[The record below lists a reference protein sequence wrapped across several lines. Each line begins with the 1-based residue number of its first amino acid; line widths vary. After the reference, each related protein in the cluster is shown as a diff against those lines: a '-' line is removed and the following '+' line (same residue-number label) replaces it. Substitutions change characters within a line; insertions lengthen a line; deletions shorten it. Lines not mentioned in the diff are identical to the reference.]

1 MHFKPHSYQE
11 YAIDKI
17 IELPAVG
24 LFMDMGMGKTVS
36 TLTAVLEL
44 LFDYFEVSKVL
55 VIAPL
60 RVADTTWTDEV
71 DKWEHLSELK
81 VAKVLGTQD
90 ERIKALGAKADIYV
104 INRENVSW
112 LVERYKERWPFDMIV
127 VDELSSFKSPKS
139 KRFKDLKKVLP
150 YIKRIVGLTGTP
162 APNSLLDLWPQL
174 YLLDRGERLG
184 KTLTSYREKYF
195 LPDKRNQ
202 HIVYTY
208 KLRPFADQEIHKK
221 ISDIC
226 ISLSAKDY
234 LDLPE
239 RIDNIIK
246 VKLEDAAMKQ
256 YREFEKEKLL
266 ELKDTNITAA
276 TAGVV
281 VGKLLQMA
289 NGQIYDDEGQVHVF
303 HNSKLEALSE
313 IIENVNGQPVLVFYN
328 FKHDYDSL
336 VSRFKKL
343 EPKTLQTGEDIKA
356 WNAGKIKI
364 LLAHPVSV
372 GHGLNLQA
380 GGNVIIWYGLTWSLE
395 LYQQANA
402 RLYRQG
408 QKNRVIIHHLV
419 AEGTVD
425 EHVMEVLQTKDK
437 GQNTLLEAVKAR
449 IKEVDC

>member
-60 RVADTTWTDEV
+60 RVADTTWTDEI
-71 DKWEHLSELK
+71 DKWEHLGELK
-81 VAKVLGTQD
+81 VAKVLGSKED
-90 ERIKALGAKADIYV
+90 RSKALSKQADIYV

-246 VKLEDAAMKQ
+246 VKLEDRIIKQ
-256 YREFEKEKLL
+256 YKEFEKQKLL
-266 ELKDTNITAA
+266 ELKDTDITAA

-289 NGQIYDDEGQVHVF
+289 NGQIYDDEGQVHMI
-303 HNSKLEALSE
+303 HDAKLEALSE

-336 VSRFKKL
+336 IRRFKKL
-343 EPKTLQTGEDIKA
+343 EPKTLQTGQDIKD
-356 WNAGKIKI
+356 WNEGKTKI
-364 LLAHPVSV
+364 LLAHPASV

-380 GGNVIIWYGLTWSLE
+380 GGNIIIWYGLTWSLE

-408 QKNRVIIHHLV
+408 QKNSVIIHHLV

-437 GQNTLLEAVKAR
+437 GQSTLLEAVKA
-449 IKEVDC
+449 KVKVLV

>member
-81 VAKVLGTQD
+81 VAKVIGTQD

-112 LVERYKERWPFDMIV
+112 LVERYKARWPFDMVV

-174 YLLDRGERLG
+174 YLLDGGERLG

-246 VKLEDAAMKQ
+246 VKLENDVMNQ
-256 YREFEKEKLL
+256 YKEFEKEKLL
-266 ELKDTNITAA
+266 ALKDTDITAA

-289 NGQIYDDEGQVHVF
+289 NGQIYDDEGQVHMI
-303 HNSKLEALSE
+303 HEAKLEALSE

-336 VSRFKKL
+336 VRRFKEL

-356 WNAGKIKI
+356 WNEGKTKI
-364 LLAHPVSV
+364 LLAHPASV

-408 QKNRVIIHHLV
+408 QKNSVIIHHLV

-437 GQNTLLEAVKAR
+437 GQNTLLEAVKA
-449 IKEVDC
+449 KVKALV

>member
-36 TLTAVLEL
+36 TLTAVLKL

-71 DKWEHLSELK
+71 DKWEHLSELR
-81 VAKVLGTQD
+81 VAKVLGSQD
-90 ERIKALGAKADIYV
+90 DRSKALSKQADIYV

-246 VKLEDAAMKQ
+246 VKLENDVMNQ
-256 YREFEKEKLL
+256 YKEFEKEKLL
-266 ELKDTNITAA
+266 ELKDTDITAA

-289 NGQIYDDEGQVHVF
+289 NGQIYDDEGQVHMI
-303 HNSKLEALSE
+303 HEAKLEALSE

-328 FKHDYDSL
+328 FKHDYDRL
-336 VSRFKKL
+336 VCRFKKL
-343 EPKTLQTGEDIKA
+343 EPRTLQNSQDIKD
-356 WNAGKIKI
+356 WNEGKVKM
-364 LLAHPVSV
+364 LLAHPASV

-380 GGNVIIWYGLTWSLE
+380 GGNIIIWYGLTWSLE

-408 QKNRVIIHHLV
+408 QKNSVIIHHLV

-425 EHVMEVLQTKDK
+425 EHVMKVLQTKDK
-437 GQNTLLEAVKAR
+437 WQSTLLEAVKS
-449 IKEVDC
+449 KS

>member
-112 LVERYKERWPFDMIV
+112 LVERYKARWPFDMVV

-208 KLRPFADQEIHKK
+208 KLKPFADEDIHKQ
-221 ISDIC
+221 IGDIC
-226 ISLSAKDY
+226 ISLSADDY
-234 LDLPE
+234 LELPE

-246 VKLEDAAMKQ
+246 VKLPEKVMKQ
-256 YREFEKEKLL
+256 YKEFEKEQLL
-266 ELKDTNITAA
+266 ELQGTDITAA

-289 NGQIYDDEGQVHVF
+289 NGQIYDDEGEVHKI
-303 HNSKLEALSE
+303 HEAKLEALSE
-313 IIENVNGQPVLVFYN
+313 LVDTGQPLLVFYN
-328 FKHDYDSL
+328 FKHDYECLMSA
-336 VSRFKKL
+336 FKNPRTL
-343 EPKTLQTGEDIKA
+343 KTSQDIKD
-356 WNAGKIKI
+356 WNEGKIQL
-364 LLAHPVSV
+364 LLAHPASV

-380 GGNVIIWYGLTWSLE
+380 GGNIIIWYGLTWSLE

-408 QKNRVIIHHLV
+408 QKNNVIIHHLV

-437 GQNTLLEAVKAR
+437 GQQGLLQAVKAM
-449 IKEVDC
+449 I

>member
-36 TLTAVLEL
+36 TLTAVLQL
-44 LFDYFEVSKVL
+44 LFDYFEVGKVL

-71 DKWEHLSELK
+71 DKWEHLKELK
-81 VAKVLGTQD
+81 VSKVLGSQD
-90 ERIKALGAKADIYV
+90 ERLKALTRQADIYV

-112 LVERYKERWPFDMIV
+112 LVERYKQRWPFDMVI

-174 YLLDRGERLG
+174 YLLDKGERLG
-184 KTLTSYREKYF
+184 KTLTAYREKYF
-195 LPDKRNQ
+195 MPDKRNQ
-202 HIVYTY
+202 HIVYSY
-208 KLRPFADQEIHKK
+208 KLKPFADEDIHKQ
-221 ISDIC
+221 IGDIC
-226 ISLSAKDY
+226 ISLSADDY
-234 LDLPE
+234 LELPE

-246 VKLEDAAMKQ
+246 VKLPEKVMKQ
-256 YREFEKEKLL
+256 YKEFEKEQLL
-266 ELKDTNITAA
+266 ELQGTDITAA

-289 NGQIYDDEGQVHVF
+289 NGQIYDDEGEVHKI
-303 HNSKLEALSE
+303 HEAKLEALSE
-313 IIENVNGQPVLVFYN
+313 LVDTGQPLLVFYN
-328 FKHDYDSL
+328 FKHDYECLMSA
-336 VSRFKKL
+336 FKNPRTL
-343 EPKTLQTGEDIKA
+343 KTSQDIKD
-356 WNAGKIKI
+356 WNEGKIQL
-364 LLAHPVSV
+364 LLAHPASV

-380 GGNVIIWYGLTWSLE
+380 GGNIIIWYGLTWSLE

-408 QKNRVIIHHLV
+408 QKNNVIIHHLV

-437 GQNTLLEAVKAR
+437 GQQGLLQAVKAM
-449 IKEVDC
+449 I

>member
-44 LFDYFEVSKVL
+44 LFDRFEVGKVL

-60 RVADTTWTDEV
+60 RVADTTWTDEI
-71 DKWEHLSELK
+71 DKWEHLKALK
-81 VAKVLGTQD
+81 VSKVLGTKED
-90 ERIKALGAKADIYV
+90 RIKALSSKADIYV

-112 LVERYKERWPFDMIV
+112 LVERYKQRWPFDMVV

-150 YIKRIVGLTGTP
+150 YMKRIVGLTGTP
-162 APNSLLDLWPQL
+162 APNSLMDLWTQL

-195 LPDKRNQ
+195 VPDKRNQ
-202 HIVYTY
+202 HIVYSY
-208 KLRPFADQEIHKK
+208 KLQPLAEEVIHER

-234 LDLPE
+234 LELPE

-246 VKLEDAAMKQ
+246 VKLPTKVMERYKA
-256 YREFEKEKLL
+256 FEREKLL
-266 ELKDTNITAA
+266 ELQDTDITAA

-289 NGQIYDDEGQVHVF
+289 NGNIYDETGNVHLMHEV
-303 HNSKLEALSE
+303 KLEALE
-313 IIENVNGQPVLVFYN
+313 QIIEDVNGQPVLVFYN

-336 VSRFKKL
+336 MSRFEKL
-343 EPKTLQTGEDIKA
+343 KPQTLQTGQDIKA
-356 WNAGKIKI
+356 WNEGKIKM
-364 LLAHPVSV
+364 LLVHPASV

-380 GGNVIIWYGLTWSLE
+380 GGNIIIWYGLTWSLE

-408 QKNRVIIHHLV
+408 QQQGVMIQHLI

-425 EHVMEVLQTKDK
+425 EHVLEVLHTKDK
-437 GQNTLLEAVKAR
+437 GQNSLIQSVRAR
-449 IKEVDC
+449 IKEINC

>member
-1 MHFKPHSYQE
+1 MYFKPHSYQE

-60 RVADTTWTDEV
+60 RVADTTWTDEI
-71 DKWEHLSELK
+71 DKWEHLGELK
-81 VAKVLGTQD
+81 VAKVLGSKED
-90 ERIKALGAKADIYV
+90 RSKALSKQADIYV

-162 APNSLLDLWPQL
+162 APNSLLYLWPQL

-246 VKLEDAAMKQ
+246 VKLEDRIIKQ
-256 YREFEKEKLL
+256 YKEFEKQKLL
-266 ELKDTNITAA
+266 ELKDTDITAA

-289 NGQIYDDEGQVHVF
+289 NGQIYDDEGQVHMI
-303 HNSKLEALSE
+303 HDAKLEALSE

-336 VSRFKKL
+336 IRRFKKL
-343 EPKTLQTGEDIKA
+343 EPKTLQTGQDIKD
-356 WNAGKIKI
+356 WNEGKTKI
-364 LLAHPVSV
+364 LLAHPASV

-380 GGNVIIWYGLTWSLE
+380 GGNIIIWYGLTWSLE

-408 QKNRVIIHHLV
+408 QKNSVIIHHLV

-437 GQNTLLEAVKAR
+437 GQSTLLEAVKA
-449 IKEVDC
+449 KVQVLV

>member
-71 DKWEHLSELK
+71 DKWEHLKELK
-81 VAKVLGTQD
+81 VSKVLGSQD
-90 ERIKALGAKADIYV
+90 ERLKALGAKADIYV

-112 LVERYKERWPFDMIV
+112 LVERYKECWPFDMVV

-139 KRFKDLKKVLP
+139 KRFKDIKKVLP

-174 YLLDRGERLG
+174 YLLDKGERLG
-184 KTLTSYREKYF
+184 KTLTAYREKYF
-195 LPDKRNQ
+195 MPDKRNQ
-202 HIVYTY
+202 HIVYSY
-208 KLRPFADQEIHKK
+208 KLKPFADEDIHKQ
-221 ISDIC
+221 IGDIC
-226 ISLSAKDY
+226 ISLSADDY
-234 LDLPE
+234 LELPE

-246 VKLEDAAMKQ
+246 VKLPEKVMKQ
-256 YREFEKEKLL
+256 YKEFEKEQLL
-266 ELKDTNITAA
+266 ELQGTDITAA

-289 NGQIYDDEGQVHVF
+289 NGQIYDDEGEVHKI
-303 HNSKLEALSE
+303 HEAKLEALSE
-313 IIENVNGQPVLVFYN
+313 LVDTGQPLLVFYN
-328 FKHDYDSL
+328 FKHDYECLMSA
-336 VSRFKKL
+336 FKNPRTL
-343 EPKTLQTGEDIKA
+343 KTSQDIKD
-356 WNAGKIKI
+356 WNEGKIQL
-364 LLAHPVSV
+364 LLAHPASV

-380 GGNVIIWYGLTWSLE
+380 GGNIIIWYGLTWSLE

-408 QKNRVIIHHLV
+408 QKNNVIIHHLV

-437 GQNTLLEAVKAR
+437 GQQGLLQAVKAM
-449 IKEVDC
+449 I

>member
-1 MHFKPHSYQE
+1 MYFKPHSYQE

-60 RVADTTWTDEV
+60 RVADTTWTDEI
-71 DKWEHLSELK
+71 DKWEHLGELK
-81 VAKVLGTQD
+81 VAKVLGSKED
-90 ERIKALGAKADIYV
+90 RSKALSKQADIYV

-162 APNSLLDLWPQL
+162 APNSLLYLWPQL

-246 VKLEDAAMKQ
+246 VKLEDRIIKQ
-256 YREFEKEKLL
+256 YKEFEKQKLL
-266 ELKDTNITAA
+266 ELKDTDITAA

-289 NGQIYDDEGQVHVF
+289 NGQIYDDKGQVHMI
-303 HNSKLEALSE
+303 HDAKLEALSE

-336 VSRFKKL
+336 IRRFKKL
-343 EPKTLQTGEDIKA
+343 EPKTLQTGQDIKD
-356 WNAGKIKI
+356 WNEGKTKI
-364 LLAHPVSV
+364 LLAHPASV

-380 GGNVIIWYGLTWSLE
+380 GGNIIIWYGLTWSLE

-408 QKNRVIIHHLV
+408 QKNSVIIHHLV

-437 GQNTLLEAVKAR
+437 GQSTLLEAVKA
-449 IKEVDC
+449 KVKVLV

>member
-1 MHFKPHSYQE
+1 MYFKPHSYQE

-60 RVADTTWTDEV
+60 RVADTTWTDEI
-71 DKWEHLSELK
+71 DKWEHLGELK
-81 VAKVLGTQD
+81 VAKVLGSKED
-90 ERIKALGAKADIYV
+90 RSKALSKQADIYV

-246 VKLEDAAMKQ
+246 VKLEDRIIKQ
-256 YREFEKEKLL
+256 YKEFEKHKLL
-266 ELKDTNITAA
+266 ELKDTDITAA

-289 NGQIYDDEGQVHVF
+289 NGQIYDDEGQVHMI
-303 HNSKLEALSE
+303 HDAKLEALSE

-336 VSRFKKL
+336 IRRFKKL
-343 EPKTLQTGEDIKA
+343 EPKTLQTGQDIKD
-356 WNAGKIKI
+356 WNEGKTKI
-364 LLAHPVSV
+364 LLAHPASV

-380 GGNVIIWYGLTWSLE
+380 GGNIIIWYGLTWSLE

-408 QKNRVIIHHLV
+408 QKNSVIIHHLV

-437 GQNTLLEAVKAR
+437 GQSTLLEAVKA
-449 IKEVDC
+449 KVKVLV

>member
-1 MHFKPHSYQE
+1 
-11 YAIDKI
+11 
-17 IELPAVG
+17 
-24 LFMDMGMGKTVS
+24 
-36 TLTAVLEL
+36 
-44 LFDYFEVSKVL
+44 
-55 VIAPL
+55 
-60 RVADTTWTDEV
+60 
-71 DKWEHLSELK
+71 
-81 VAKVLGTQD
+81 
-90 ERIKALGAKADIYV
+90 
-104 INRENVSW
+104 
-112 LVERYKERWPFDMIV
+112 
-127 VDELSSFKSPKS
+127 
-139 KRFKDLKKVLP
+139 
-150 YIKRIVGLTGTP
+150 GLTGTP

-226 ISLSAKDY
+226 ISLSTKDY

-246 VKLEDAAMKQ
+246 VKLENDVMNQ
-256 YREFEKEKLL
+256 YKEFEKEKLL
-266 ELKDTNITAA
+266 ALKDTDITAA

-289 NGQIYDDEGQVHVF
+289 NGQIYDDEGQVHMI
-303 HNSKLEALSE
+303 HEAKLEALSE

-336 VSRFKKL
+336 VRRFKEL
-343 EPKTLQTGEDIKA
+343 EPKTLQRGEDIKA
-356 WNAGKIKI
+356 WNEGKTKI
-364 LLAHPVSV
+364 LLAHPASV

-408 QKNRVIIHHLV
+408 QKNSVIIHHLV
-419 AEGTVD
+419 AEGTID

-437 GQNTLLEAVKAR
+437 GQNTLLEAVKS
-449 IKEVDC
+449 KS

>member
-1 MHFKPHSYQE
+1 MYFKPHSYQE

-60 RVADTTWTDEV
+60 RVADTTWTDEI
-71 DKWEHLSELK
+71 DKWEHLGELK
-81 VAKVLGTQD
+81 VAKVLGSKED
-90 ERIKALGAKADIYV
+90 RSKALSKQADIYV

-246 VKLEDAAMKQ
+246 VKLEDRIIKQ
-256 YREFEKEKLL
+256 YKEFEKQKLL
-266 ELKDTNITAA
+266 ELKDTDITAA

-289 NGQIYDDEGQVHVF
+289 NGQIYDDEGQVHMI
-303 HNSKLEALSE
+303 HDAKLEALSE

-336 VSRFKKL
+336 IRRFKKL
-343 EPKTLQTGEDIKA
+343 EPKTLQTGQDIKD
-356 WNAGKIKI
+356 WNEGKTKI
-364 LLAHPVSV
+364 LLAHPASV

-380 GGNVIIWYGLTWSLE
+380 GGNIIIWYGLTWSLE

-408 QKNRVIIHHLV
+408 QKNSVIIHHLV

-437 GQNTLLEAVKAR
+437 GQSTLLEAVKA
-449 IKEVDC
+449 KVKVLV

>member
-1 MHFKPHSYQE
+1 MQFKPHSYQE

-112 LVERYKERWPFDMIV
+112 LVERYKERWPFDMVV

-139 KRFKDLKKVLP
+139 KRFKDFKKVLP

-246 VKLEDAAMKQ
+246 VKLEDRIIKQ
-256 YREFEKEKLL
+256 YKEFEKEKLL
-266 ELKDTNITAA
+266 ELKDTDITAA

-289 NGQIYDDEGQVHVF
+289 NGKIYDDEGQVHMI
-303 HNSKLEALSE
+303 HDAKLEALSE

-336 VSRFKKL
+336 VRRFKKL

-356 WNAGKIKI
+356 WNAGRIKI
-364 LLAHPVSV
+364 LLAHPASV

-408 QKNRVIIHHLV
+408 QKNSVIIHHLV

>member
-1 MHFKPHSYQE
+1 MRFKPHSYQE

-24 LFMDMGMGKTVS
+24 LLMDMGMGKTVS
-36 TLTAVLEL
+36 TLTAVLQL
-44 LFDYFEVSKVL
+44 LFDYFEVSRVL

-60 RVADTTWTDEV
+60 RVADTTWPDEV
-71 DKWEHLSELK
+71 NKWEHLSELR
-81 VAKVLGTQD
+81 VAKVLGSQE
-90 ERIKALGAKADIYV
+90 ERLRALSSKADIYV

-112 LVERYKERWPFDMIV
+112 LVESYKQRWPFDMVV

-174 YLLDRGERLG
+174 YLLDKGERLG
-184 KTLTSYREKYF
+184 KTLTAYREKYF
-195 LPDKRNQ
+195 MPDKRNQ
-202 HIVYTY
+202 YVVYSY
-208 KLRPFADQEIHKK
+208 KLKPMADEAIHKQ
-221 ISDIC
+221 IGDIC

-234 LDLPE
+234 LSLPE
-239 RIDNIIK
+239 RIDNVIK
-246 VKLEDAAMKQ
+246 VKLSKKVMEQ
-256 YREFEKEKLL
+256 YKAFEKEKLL
-266 ELKDTNITAA
+266 ELKDTDITAA

-289 NGQIYDDEGQVHVF
+289 NGQIYDDEGQVHQI
-303 HNSKLEALSE
+303 HEAKLEALSE

-328 FKHDYDSL
+328 FKHDYESL
-336 VSRFKKL
+336 MSRLKSLK
-343 EPKTLQTGEDIKA
+343 PRTLDTGNDIKD
-356 WNAGKIKI
+356 WNEGRIQV
-364 LLAHPVSV
+364 LLAHPASV

-380 GGNVIIWYGLTWSLE
+380 GGNIIIWYGLTWSLE

-408 QKNRVIIHHLV
+408 QKNSVIIHHLV

-437 GQNTLLEAVKAR
+437 GQLGLLQAVKAM
-449 IKEVDC
+449 I

>member
-71 DKWEHLSELK
+71 DKWEHLKELK
-81 VAKVLGTQD
+81 VSKVLGSQD
-90 ERIKALGAKADIYV
+90 ERLKALGAKADIYV

-112 LVERYKERWPFDMIV
+112 LVERYKECWPFDMVV

-139 KRFKDLKKVLP
+139 KRFKDIKKVLP

-162 APNSLLDLWPQL
+162 APNSLLDIWPQL
-174 YLLDRGERLG
+174 YLLDKGERLG
-184 KTLTSYREKYF
+184 KTLTAYREKYF
-195 LPDKRNQ
+195 MPDKRNQ
-202 HIVYTY
+202 HIVYSY
-208 KLRPFADQEIHKK
+208 RLKPFADEDIHKQ
-221 ISDIC
+221 IGDIC
-226 ISLSAKDY
+226 ISLSADDY
-234 LDLPE
+234 LELPE

-246 VKLEDAAMKQ
+246 VKLPEKVMKQ
-256 YREFEKEKLL
+256 YKEFEKEQLL
-266 ELKDTNITAA
+266 ELQGTDITAA

-289 NGQIYDDEGQVHVF
+289 NGQIYDDEGEVHKI
-303 HNSKLEALSE
+303 HEAKLEALSE
-313 IIENVNGQPVLVFYN
+313 LVDTGQPLLVFYN
-328 FKHDYDSL
+328 FKHDYECLMSA
-336 VSRFKKL
+336 FKNPRTL
-343 EPKTLQTGEDIKA
+343 KTSQDIKD
-356 WNAGKIKI
+356 WNEGKIQL
-364 LLAHPVSV
+364 LLAHPASV

-380 GGNVIIWYGLTWSLE
+380 GGNIIIWYGLTWSLE

-408 QKNRVIIHHLV
+408 QKNNVIIHHLV

-437 GQNTLLEAVKAR
+437 GQQGLLQAVKAM
-449 IKEVDC
+449 I

>member
-71 DKWEHLSELK
+71 DKWEHLSNLK
-81 VAKVLGTQD
+81 ISKVLGSQED
-90 ERIKALGAKADIYV
+90 RLKALGTKADIYV

-112 LVERYKERWPFDMIV
+112 LVERYKQRWPFDMVV

-202 HIVYTY
+202 HIVYSY
-208 KLRPFADQEIHKK
+208 KLKPFADEAIHKQ

-226 ISLSAKDY
+226 IGLSAKDY

-239 RIDNIIK
+239 RINNIIK
-246 VKLEDAAMKQ
+246 VRL
-256 YREFEKEKLL
+256 
-266 ELKDTNITAA
+266 
-276 TAGVV
+276 
-281 VGKLLQMA
+281 
-289 NGQIYDDEGQVHVF
+289 DDEVM
-303 HNSKLEALSE
+303 NK
-313 IIENVNGQPVLVFYN
+313 Y
-328 FKHDYDSL
+328 KSL
-336 VSRFKKL
+336 RRRS
-343 EPKTLQTGEDIKA
+343 
-356 WNAGKIKI
+356 
-364 LLAHPVSV
+364 
-372 GHGLNLQA
+372 
-380 GGNVIIWYGLTWSLE
+380 Y
-395 LYQQANA
+395 
-402 RLYRQG
+402 
-408 QKNRVIIHHLV
+408 
-419 AEGTVD
+419 
-425 EHVMEVLQTKDK
+425 
-437 GQNTLLEAVKAR
+437 
-449 IKEVDC
+449 

>member
-1 MHFKPHSYQE
+1 MQFKPHSYQE

-44 LFDYFEVSKVL
+44 LFDYFEASKVL

-112 LVERYKERWPFDMIV
+112 LVERYKERWPFDMVV

-139 KRFKDLKKVLP
+139 KRFKDFKKVLP

-246 VKLEDAAMKQ
+246 VKLEDRIIKQ
-256 YREFEKEKLL
+256 YKEFEKEKLL
-266 ELKDTNITAA
+266 ELKDTDITAA

-289 NGQIYDDEGQVHVF
+289 NGKIYDDEGQVHMI
-303 HNSKLEALSE
+303 HDAKLEALSE

-336 VSRFKKL
+336 VRRFKKL

-356 WNAGKIKI
+356 WNAGRIKI
-364 LLAHPVSV
+364 LLAHPASV

-408 QKNRVIIHHLV
+408 QKNSVIIHHLV